1 MKNQN
6 GVSELG
12 TAILGIGM
20 ITGLHAAI
28 SPSIFTFNCFAKK
41 EAEKAI
47 GRKTLWISLGATTVT
62 SVGLHLVFGKWI
74 PTIVAEITA
83 LGLFGLGMYAISCAD
98 SAPDAPTM
106 ETPPAALPASN
117 QMTGLRRPEMH
128 YGVIRGMGRLQPDV
142 LKVA

>member
-1 MKNQN
+1 MKKN
-6 GVSELG
+6 GEMSEIG
-12 TAILGIGM
+12 VAILGIGM
-20 ITGLHAAI
+20 ITGMHAAI
-28 SPSIFTFNCFAKK
+28 SPSVFTFNCFAKK
-41 EAEKAI
+41 PEEKAI
-47 GRKTLWISLGATTVT
+47 GRKTLWISLGATSVT
-62 SVGLHLVFGKWI
+62 TLGLHLVFGKWI

-98 SAPDAPTM
+98 SAPSTPTM
-106 ETPPAALPASN
+106 ETPAAALPPSN